1 MKNVQV
7 EGKAEREEEERR
19 LRNYA
24 KQKYNSLLRIHSPI
38 KFDIKIEIIQL
49 KLIQKCDMTCLK
61 SLELQT
67 VKTWGY

>member
-24 KQKYNSLLRIHSPI
+24 KQKYDSLLKIHFPI

-49 KLIQKCDMTCLK
+49 KLI
-61 SLELQT
+61 
-67 VKTWGY
+67 